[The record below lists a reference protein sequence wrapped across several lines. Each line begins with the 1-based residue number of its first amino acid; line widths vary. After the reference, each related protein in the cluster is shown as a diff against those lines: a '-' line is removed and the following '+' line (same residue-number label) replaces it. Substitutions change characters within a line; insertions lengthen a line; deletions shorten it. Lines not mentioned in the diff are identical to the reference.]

1 MSEFFIARQPIF
13 DRSLKLFAYEL
24 LFRSADT
31 GAAPKDLDDDVATA
45 QVLSTSEEVGLSRL
59 VGERPAFIN
68 LPRTFLVEPELL
80 PFEPDNVVLEVLEH
94 VEIDDAVIEGMAALG
109 DRGYTLALDDFVYD
123 PRFDIALRHVAI
135 VKLEIPQ
142 IAAENWEA
150 EITRLKELGVKVLA
164 EKVETNEEFESLKAL
179 GCDYFQGYFFAK
191 PKVVSGKR
199 LAPNKLAVMQL
210 MSKINNPETD
220 IESLSDLVSR
230 DVAISVRAMNY
241 VNSPAG
247 ALNRRIESIREAVVY
262 IGRETIRRWV
272 TLLIMA
278 RLDDKPGELVTM
290 TLVRAK
296 FMELLAQEAGQ
307 EDANAFFTVG
317 LFSVLDALMDAPL
330 EEVID
335 TLTIPQELRDALC
348 QQLGI
353 KGQSLALAKAL
364 ELGELSGFEPFEI
377 PAPIIASLHQTATQ
391 WADETLEGMAN
402 A

>member
-13 DRSLKLFAYEL
+13 DDKVKLFAYEL
-24 LFRSADT
+24 LFRSSDT

-45 QVLSTSEEVGLSRL
+45 QVLSISEEVGLTRL

-68 LPRTFLVEPELL
+68 LPHKFLVEPDLL

-94 VEIDDAVIEGMAALG
+94 VEIDDGVIQGMAALG
-109 DRGYTLALDDFVYD
+109 ERGYTMALDDFVYD
-123 PRFDIALRHVAI
+123 ARFDAALQHVAI
-135 VKLEIPQ
+135 VKLEIPE
-142 IAAENWEA
+142 IAPENWGT
-150 EITRLKELGVKVLA
+150 EISRLKDLGVKVLA
-164 EKVETNEEFESLKAL
+164 EKVETNEEFETLKAL
-179 GCDYFQGYFFAK
+179 GCDYFQGYFFAR
-191 PKVVSGKR
+191 PKVVTGKR
-199 LAPNKLAVMQL
+199 LAPNKLAVMEL

-220 IESLSDLVSR
+220 IESLSELVSR

-296 FMELLAQEAGQ
+296 FMELMALEADQ

-330 EEVID
+330 EEVIG
-335 TLTIPQELRDALC
+335 TLTIPQELHDALC
-348 QQLGI
+348 QHLGN
-353 KGQSLALAKAL
+353 KGASLKLAKAL
-364 ELGELSGFEPFEI
+364 EYGELSSFEPFQI
-377 PAPIIASLHQTATQ
+377 AAPVIASLHQTATQ
-391 WADETLEGMAN
+391 WADETLAGMAN
-402 A
+402 S